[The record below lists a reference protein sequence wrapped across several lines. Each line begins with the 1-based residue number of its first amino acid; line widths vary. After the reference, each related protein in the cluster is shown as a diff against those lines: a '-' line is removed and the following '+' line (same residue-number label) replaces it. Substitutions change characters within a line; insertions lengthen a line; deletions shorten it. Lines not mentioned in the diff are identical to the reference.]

1 MVQVFRHVQ
10 THLSASSPNV
20 FVVEDE
26 VLTRMSMASALR
38 HIGLTVL
45 ELHDADEAIR
55 VIDAGLVPDALLT
68 DIWMPGSIDGLRL
81 ASYLNV
87 LFPDMKVFVTSGYV
101 REQDFRLSLTFIG
114 KPFDP
119 DHVAQRIK
127 TALSPMS

>member
-1 MVQVFRHVQ
+1 
-10 THLSASSPNV
+10 
-20 FVVEDE
+20 
-26 VLTRMSMASALR
+26 MASALR

>member
-1 MVQVFRHVQ
+1 MQVFRRAE
-10 THLSASSPNV
+10 TKLSASSPNV

-26 VLTRMSMASALR
+26 VLTRMSVAGALR

-55 VIDAGLVPDALLT
+55 VIEEGMVPDALLT

-81 ASYLNV
+81 ASYLDV

-119 DHVAQRIK
+119 DHVARKIK
-127 TALSPMS
+127 MALTPLS